1 MMPSSSPNPTRRVIE
16 IAGIALLY
24 YGAASLGLPLA
35 WGNTNASPVWPS
47 AGIAFAAVLWL
58 GSRVW
63 PGVAVGAFLANVET
77 FLRNQ
82 AADPGTILATSAV
95 ISVGNT
101 LEAVGPTPCSLVNEK
116 RSWTSRQATGCR

>member
-1 MMPSSSPNPTRRVIE
+1 MMPPSSPNPTRRVIE

-35 WGNTNASPVWPS
+35 WGNTDASPVWPS

-82 AADPGTILATSAV
+82 AATPAPSSRLRRSSAPATHSRPWV
-95 ISVGNT
+95 GRTFSV
-101 LEAVGPTPCSLVNEK
+101 
-116 RSWTSRQATGCR
+116 